1 MAHYAFLDNNNIV
14 TQVIVG
20 RNEDDLAE
28 GVTDWETYYGMRM
41 GQVCKRTSYNTIAGQ
56 HTGDGEPFR
65 GNYAGVGYT
74 YDETLDAFI
83 PPKPFD
89 SWVLT
94 DSFTWEAPV
103 PVPADA
109 IQVEG
114 DGGVAYTWDEES
126 GAWVVVPEAEV
137 E

>member
-1 MAHYAFLDNNNIV
+1 MAHYAYIDETNTV
-14 TQVIVG
+14 TAVIVG
-20 RNEDDLAE
+20 PDEGTEPEGIESWEDYFSAKGKGRAL
-28 GVTDWETYYGMRM
+28 
-41 GQVCKRTSYNTIAGQ
+41 RTSYNTIAGQ

-114 DGGVAYTWDEES
+114 DGGVAYTWDEDA
-126 GAWVVVPEAEV
+126 GDWVVVEDV
-137 E
+137 